1 VNIHKLYAPILK
13 MFRTGRMKW
22 FVKRFAIT
30 PQTTVLDMGGGAFN
44 WTLLPVRPKV
54 TILDV
59 YDHGNKADWATYVVG
74 DGCYTDFPDAAFDV
88 VFSNSVIEHVGG
100 IERQRQFAAECM
112 RCGRGFFVQTPNKWF
127 PVDTH
132 TLMPFAHW
140 LPQKAFRKLV
150 RFSPRFVF
158 FKPDPGD
165 LADFSNMRL
174 LGARDLKELFPG
186 AEIIKERFCGITKS
200 LIAVSAVPSPGQ
212 RSATAPAQTACDNA
226 PADKDKTPRPR

>member
-1 VNIHKLYAPILK
+1 VNIHKIYAPILK
-13 MFRTGRMKW
+13 MFRTGRMKR
-22 FVKRFAIT
+22 FVERFAIT
-30 PQTTVLDMGGGAFN
+30 GQTTVLDMGGGAFN

-59 YDHGNKADWATYVVG
+59 YDHGNKAGWATYVVG
-74 DGCYTDFPDAAFDV
+74 DGCHTDFPDAAFDL

-140 LPQKAFRKLV
+140 LPQKAFRKLI
-150 RFSPRFVF
+150 RFSPRFVL
-158 FKPDPGD
+158 FKTDPGD

-174 LGARDLKELFPG
+174 LSAQDLKELFPG

-212 RSATAPAQTACDNA
+212 QSASAPVQTACDNA
-226 PADKDKTPRPR
+226 LADKGKNPRPR

>member
-1 VNIHKLYAPILK
+1 
-13 MFRTGRMKW
+13 MFRTGRMKR
-22 FVKRFAIT
+22 FVERFAIT
-30 PQTTVLDMGGGAFN
+30 GQTTVLDMGGGAFN

-74 DGCYTDFPDAAFDV
+74 DGCHTGFPGAAFDV

-140 LPQKAFRKLV
+140 LPQKAFRKLI

-158 FKPDPGD
+158 FQTDPGD

-174 LGARDLKELFPG
+174 LSARDLKELFPG

-212 RSATAPAQTACDNA
+212 QSAGAPAQTACDNA
-226 PADKDKTPRPR
+226 LADKGKNPRPR

>member
-1 VNIHKLYAPILK
+1 
-13 MFRTGRMKW
+13 
-22 FVKRFAIT
+22 
-30 PQTTVLDMGGGAFN
+30 
-44 WTLLPVRPKV
+44 VRPKV

-59 YDHGNKADWATYVVG
+59 YDHSNKAEWATYIVG
-74 DGCYTDFPDAAFDV
+74 DGCHTDFPDAAFDV

-100 IERQRQFAAECM
+100 IDRQRQFARECM
-112 RCGRGFFVQTPNKWF
+112 RCGRVYFVQTPNKWF

-140 LPQKAFRKLV
+140 LPQKVFRKLI
-150 RFSPRFVF
+150 RFSPRFLF
-158 FKPDPGD
+158 FKTDPGD

-174 LGARDLKELFPG
+174 LGPRDLKELFPG

-212 RSATAPAQTACDNA
+212 RSAGAPAQTACDSA
-226 PADKDKTPRPR
+226 PADKDRNLHPR

>member
-1 VNIHKLYAPILK
+1 VNIHKIYAPILK
-13 MFRTGRMKW
+13 MFRTGRMKR
-22 FVKRFAIT
+22 FVERFAIT
-30 PQTTVLDMGGGAFN
+30 GQTTVLDMGGGAFN

-59 YDHGNKADWATYVVG
+59 YDHGNKAGWATYVVG
-74 DGCYTDFPDAAFDV
+74 DGCHTDFPDAAFDV

-100 IERQRQFAAECM
+100 IERQRQFAHECM

-140 LPQKAFRKLV
+140 LPQKVFRKLI

-158 FKPDPGD
+158 FTPDPGD
-165 LADFSNMRL
+165 LADFSHMRL
-174 LGARDLKELFPG
+174 LSARDLKELFPG

-212 RSATAPAQTACDNA
+212 QSAGAPVQTACDSA
-226 PADKDKTPRPR
+226 LADKDKNPHPR

>member
-1 VNIHKLYAPILK
+1 
-13 MFRTGRMKW
+13 MFRTGRMKR
-22 FVKRFAIT
+22 FVERFAIT
-30 PQTTVLDMGGGAFN
+30 GETTVLDLGGGAFN

-59 YDHGNKADWATYVVG
+59 YDHGNKAEWATYVVG
-74 DGCYTDFPDAAFDV
+74 DGCHTDFPSAAFDV

-112 RCGRGFFVQTPNKWF
+112 RCGRGYFVQTPNKWF

-140 LPQKAFRKLV
+140 LPQKAFRKLI

-158 FKPDPGD
+158 FKTDPGD

-186 AEIIKERFCGITKS
+186 AEIIKERFCGMTKS
-200 LIAVSAVPSPGQ
+200 LIAVSAAPSPGQ
-212 RSATAPAQTACDNA
+212 RSAGAPVQTACDSA
-226 PADKDKTPRPR
+226 PLDKDKNQHPR